1 MSMTLN
7 LPEDKLFLTEKEVA
21 QLLRVAINSIRNI
34 RNTGRLPFLRV
45 GVGMG
50 RIVNARADV
59 EAFIESVRTAAIS
72 KAA

>member
-1 MSMTLN
+1 MTLN

-34 RNTGRLPFLRV
+34 RNSGKLPFLRI
-45 GVGMG
+45 GVGKG
-50 RIVNARADV
+50 RIVYARADV
-59 EAFIESVRTAAIS
+59 EAFIESARTIALS